1 MKKFF
6 LVLLCCLLL
15 IYCLLIVGCAAKVQ
29 PVQTTE
35 SAETEE
41 TVDAKQDLIGVW
53 RNVGQYTEGRDFV
66 ETLTLSEEGKVTVH
80 LEYQGADYATLT
92 GTWTVSDGVLKV
104 DFTDP
109 NTKDRVYT
117 YTLTENA
124 LILTGDGKDVEYQ
137 RSR

>member
-1 MKKFF
+1 MKRI
-6 LVLLCCLLL
+6 LVCLALLCLML
-15 IYCLLIVGCAAKVQ
+15 AACGEAEA
-29 PVQTTE
+29 PTTTAPAAP
-35 SAETEE
+35 SLA
-41 TVDAKQDLIGVW
+41 GVW
-53 RNVGQYTEGRDFV
+53 VNAGRYSEGRDFV

-92 GTWTVSDGVLKV
+92 GIWTVSDGVLKV